1 MEPNESKASLTQK
14 QLQYYTSV
22 TNPSTINRHSF
33 EMVNLGHNSV
43 SQQNPNPHNKNIL
56 DPIFPFSITTT
67 TSRLFPNNL
76 SLSPGY
82 DDSATDDA
90 RESPGQGGGG
100 GSGGVVVNNDRRLK
114 RMISN
119 RESARRSRMRRKM
132 QIEELQ
138 FLVSQL
144 QTTNRQLSEK
154 LIQLLDCNQQI
165 LQENSQLKEKVSSL
179 QIILSDL
186 LVPVRNVGEDHNS
199 SADRVLK
206 AQGSSTPR
214 LL

>member
-1 MEPNESKASLTQK
+1 MEPNESKTSLTQK
-14 QLQYYTSV
+14 QPQYYTSV
-22 TNPSTINRHSF
+22 TSPSTVNGHSF
-33 EMVNLGHNSV
+33 EMVNLGHNSL

-67 TSRLFPNNL
+67 TSRLFPNNV
-76 SLSPGY
+76 SLSPGH

-90 RESPGQGGGG
+90 RESPGQGGCGI
-100 GSGGVVVNNDRRLK
+100 GGVVVNNDRRLK

-165 LQENSQLKEKVSSL
+165 LQDNSQLKEKVSSL